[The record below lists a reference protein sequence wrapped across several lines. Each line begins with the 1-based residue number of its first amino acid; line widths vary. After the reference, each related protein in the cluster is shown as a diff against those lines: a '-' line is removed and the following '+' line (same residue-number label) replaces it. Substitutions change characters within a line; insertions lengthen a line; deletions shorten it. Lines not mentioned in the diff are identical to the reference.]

1 MWCKETLESILKKAV
16 SKEKDAYLIYTNA
29 ANGTKN
35 TYVKTVLNNLA
46 KKELKHIQTIEDFDI
61 KKLKW
66 QEVAIDEK
74 SHEWISE
81 YLTCTDEAP
90 GKDIEFKDLFAYAAK
105 REKKSYEFYTAMS
118 NFIDDS
124 ELKNLF
130 AWLAQEEKKHES
142 DLVWDFIYR

>member
-1 MWCKETLESILKKAV
+1 MWYKETLESILKKAI
-16 SKEKDAYLIYTNA
+16 SKEKDAYLIYKNA
-29 ANGTKN
+29 ANETKN

-46 KKELKHIQTIEDFDI
+46 EKELKHIQTIEDFDI

-90 GKDIEFKDLFAYAAK
+90 GKDIELRIYLLMLLNE
-105 REKKSYEFYTAMS
+105 RKSLT
-118 NFIDDS
+118 NFIRQCQI
-124 ELKNLF
+124 L
-130 AWLAQEEKKHES
+130 
-142 DLVWDFIYR
+142 

>member
-1 MWCKETLESILKKAV
+1 MWYKETLESILKKAV

-90 GKDIEFKDLFAYAAK
+90 GKDIEFKDLFAYVAK

-124 ELKNLF
+124 ELKKLF

-142 DLVWDFIYR
+142 DLVWDFMYR